1 MELDRLPAEIQFAL
15 AGAGFRA
22 RRRLALPFL
31 TVDPGGF
38 PRAALLTLGEVR
50 AQSRT
55 LLAVAVRA
63 GSHTAANL
71 IRRKTAMLFY
81 LARNKAVW
89 VQGKAGRGRVSLFDA
104 DRQIF
109 PLAVVRVKVD
119 RPLPEEGAVALAGGP
134 TLSTGSADRLY
145 SEELFEDLG
154 RRGIGRSIA
163 LRFAEEGARL
173 ALAARTENELLQT
186 ATMVEQSGARAVAIP
201 TDIRERAAVD
211 ACVARAEAEL
221 GPIDVLVNNAGV
233 FLWRP
238 FLELSSE
245 EWDLVL
251 STNLTGAAN
260 FCRAVLPGMIGR
272 RRGRIVNVSSI
283 HGVRGEANLAAHSAA
298 KFGLIGLTQSLARE
312 YRSFNIAVN
321 AVCPGTVE
329 NRQDET
335 GEPSRAEPLA
345 EKLWPRDVAR
355 TVLFLASDD
364 AAAITGAAL
373 EVLGGTHLTIQP

>member
-1 MELDRLPAEIQFAL
+1 MKFPEQTVLVT
-15 AGAGFRA
+15 GA
-22 RRRLALPFL
+22 
-31 TVDPGGF
+31 
-38 PRAALLTLGEVR
+38 
-50 AQSRT
+50 S
-55 LLAVAVRA
+55 
-63 GSHTAANL
+63 
-71 IRRKTAMLFY
+71 
-81 LARNKAVW
+81 
-89 VQGKAGRGRVSLFDA
+89 
-104 DRQIF
+104 
-109 PLAVVRVKVD
+109 
-119 RPLPEEGAVALAGGP
+119 
-134 TLSTGSADRLY
+134 
-145 SEELFEDLG
+145 
-154 RRGIGRSIA
+154 RGIGRSIA

-186 ATMVEQSGARAVAIP
+186 ASLVEQTGARAVAIP
-201 TDIRERAAVD
+201 TDIRDRAAVE

-283 HGVRGEANLAAHSAA
+283 HGMRGEANLAAHSAA

-335 GEPSRAEPLA
+335 DAPSRSEPLA
-345 EKLWPRDVAR
+345 EKLWPRDVAK